1 MTAWRDAPL
10 LDAGVIAQLQADL
23 EADELAEILAAFAA
37 DIHSRADQL
46 AAALAAG
53 DTGLAHRAAHSLK
66 GAALNL
72 GRQRLGLI
80 CAHFQHAGQA
90 DIKALW
96 PEFAAICDAVLAAQ
110 GQTGLAFEVDSSIV
124 RA

>member
-10 LDAGVIAQLQADL
+10 LDDAVAAQLRADL
-23 EADELAEILAAFAA
+23 DADELAEILAAFAA
-37 DIHSRADQL
+37 DIRSRAGAL
-46 AAALAAG
+46 AAALGTG
-53 DTGLAHRAAHSLK
+53 DADRARHAAHSLK

-80 CAHFQHAGQA
+80 CAHFQHAGLA
-90 DIKALW
+90 EIAALW
-96 PEFAAICDAVLAAQ
+96 PEFTALCDATLAAQ
-110 GQTGLAFEVDSSIV
+110 GQTGLAFGADSSIV

>member
-23 EADELAEILAAFAA
+23 EADEMAEILAAFAA
-37 DIHSRADQL
+37 DIHSRAGEL

-53 DTGLAHRAAHSLK
+53 DTGLAQRAAHSLK

-72 GRQRLGLI
+72 GRSRLGLI
-80 CAHFQHAGQA
+80 CAHFQHADLAGIA
-90 DIKALW
+90 ALW
-96 PEFAAICDAVLAAQ
+96 PEFAALCDATLAAQ
-110 GQTGLAFEVDSSIV
+110 GQTGLAFGVDSSIV